1 MALRPR
7 SALFRETDSSAL
19 PLRYVHLLP
28 PIGGRKGKRANET
41 NSTRFTMDFTRVDI
55 IGLSTSPS
63 SGGAY
68 ALVLGE
74 VEGNRRLPIIIGAFE
89 AQAIALELEKIQ
101 PPRPMTHDLLR
112 DTFEAVDVEVTEVV
126 IDELREGT
134 FFAKIRYRHD
144 GEEHQLDSR
153 PSDAVALAVRVDA
166 PIFVAPMVLDEAGIV
181 AEDESDISSL
191 AEQAEETTGTEE
203 DEPSGTELEQMQ
215 QKLEE
220 AVEEEDYERAAE
232 LRDEIQRLEQER
244 QQNQN

>member
-1 MALRPR
+1 
-7 SALFRETDSSAL
+7 
-19 PLRYVHLLP
+19 
-28 PIGGRKGKRANET
+28 
-41 NSTRFTMDFTRVDI
+41 MDFIRVDI

-112 DTFEAVDVEVTEVV
+112 DTFEAVEIDVTEVV

-134 FFAKIRYRHD
+134 FFAKVRYEHD
-144 GEEHQLDSR
+144 GEERQLDSR

-166 PIFVAPMVLDEAGIV
+166 PIYVAPSVLDEAGIV
-181 AEDESDISSL
+181 AEDEEDSLSSL
-191 AEQAEETTGTEE
+191 AKTESSSSSGGGGEEEVSGGTR
-203 DEPSGTELEQMQ
+203 LERMEKQ
-215 QKLEE
+215 LEK

-232 LRDEIQRLEQER
+232 LRDEIEELKSEQ
-244 QQNQN
+244 NKN

>member
-1 MALRPR
+1 
-7 SALFRETDSSAL
+7 
-19 PLRYVHLLP
+19 
-28 PIGGRKGKRANET
+28 
-41 NSTRFTMDFTRVDI
+41 MDFTRVDI

-134 FFAKIRYRHD
+134 FFAKIRYCHD

-191 AEQAEETTGTEE
+191 AEQAEETTGTGE

-232 LRDEIQRLEQER
+232 LRDEIQRLEKEQ

>member
-1 MALRPR
+1 
-7 SALFRETDSSAL
+7 
-19 PLRYVHLLP
+19 
-28 PIGGRKGKRANET
+28 
-41 NSTRFTMDFTRVDI
+41 MDFTRVDI

-112 DTFEAVDVEVTEVV
+112 DTFEAVDVDVEEVV

-166 PIFVAPMVLDEAGIV
+166 PIFVAPAVLDEAGIV

-191 AEQAEETTGTEE
+191 AEQAEETSPSEE
-203 DEPSGTELEQMQ
+203 EEGTELEQMQ
-215 QKLEE
+215 KQLEE

-232 LRDEIQRLEQER
+232 LRDEIQRLEQEQ